1 MKNFRFILLLSLV
14 FVSFLHAQTS
24 ASGSPVGSWKW
35 EQNAT
40 LTIKADFTVWTDDK
54 PFGTWK
60 WIDES
65 KLAFAIIG
73 PTKRKDTLKLSASGN
88 EISGVNNDGESVSG
102 VREAAK

>member
-1 MKNFRFILLLSLV
+1 MKNFRLILLLSLV

-35 EQNAT
+35 AQNAT
-40 LTIKADFTVWTDDK
+40 LVIKEDLTVLSDGK

-65 KLAFAIIG
+65 KLEFVITG
-73 PTKRKDTLKLSASGN
+73 QTKRKDTLKLSATGN
-88 EISGVNNDGESVSG
+88 EISGVNNDGEPVSG
-102 VREAAK
+102 VRVTAK